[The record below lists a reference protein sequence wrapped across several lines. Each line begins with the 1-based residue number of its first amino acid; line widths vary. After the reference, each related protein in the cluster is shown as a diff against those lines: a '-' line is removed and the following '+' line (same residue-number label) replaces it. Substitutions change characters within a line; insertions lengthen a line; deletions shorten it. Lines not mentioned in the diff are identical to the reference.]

1 MNELPLNLQLRELLG
16 DDGLLVNGRRRRLV
30 FSETGPDGG
39 ITKIMPLTVAEL
51 SGAGELGVLYTLADG
66 PDAGAKLTWAVPS
79 GASTPTWCWWL
90 WPQAAYEF

>member
-1 MNELPLNLQLRELLG
+1 
-16 DDGLLVNGRRRRLV
+16 
-30 FSETGPDGG
+30 
-39 ITKIMPLTVAEL
+39 MPLTVAEL

-90 WPQAAYEF
+90 WPQSAYEF